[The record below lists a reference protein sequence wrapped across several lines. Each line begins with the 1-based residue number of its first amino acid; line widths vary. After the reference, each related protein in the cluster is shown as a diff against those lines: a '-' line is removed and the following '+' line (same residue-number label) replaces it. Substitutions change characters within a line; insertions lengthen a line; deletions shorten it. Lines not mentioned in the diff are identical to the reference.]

1 MGELPFDM
9 PKLKRRMRPA
19 SAGGI
24 NLVLPVNIS
33 INSNNAFE
41 TSGNVSQ
48 GSSSMSMQHDD
59 RPIGELSKCA
69 KSAGNTYIVYFL
81 NENR

>member
-1 MGELPFDM
+1 M

-24 NLVLPVNIS
+24 NLVLPANIS
-33 INSNNAFE
+33 INSNNNAFK

-48 GSSSMSMQHDD
+48 GSSSQSMQHDD
-59 RPIGELSKCA
+59 RPIGESLAAHNNDDK
-69 KSAGNTYIVYFL
+69 IYFL
-81 NENR
+81 NENC